1 MKKLALKHAFMLARI
16 IKAANIRAEIVK
28 FAEELQTGKTVDE
41 IGLEFAVV
49 MVQAAADEKAE
60 RKIYEL
66 YADLKGP
73 LVPPEEVAE
82 YDFATVKADV
92 KALIEENDLKS
103 FFQSVS
109 ALMSKQ

>member
-16 IKAANIRAEIVK
+16 IKAANIRDEIVK
-28 FAEELQTGKTVDE
+28 FAGELHSGMTVDE

-49 MVQAAADEKAE
+49 MIQAAADEKAE
-60 RKIYEL
+60 KKIYEL
-66 YADLKGP
+66 YAELKD
-73 LVPPEEVAE
+73 VKPEEVAE
-82 YDFATVKADV
+82 YDFATVKADMKV
-92 KALIEENDLKS
+92 LVEENDLKS